1 MKETKQRERETKRKK
16 IRKKQTKIVYNLSR
30 HVRRKT
36 VRKDLPS
43 MVLPDLAWK
52 QRIKLF
58 QLISNQPDR
67 KAWLND
73 QIIILIATS
82 WAMVRLQK
90 YRQVIHQSYY
100 NSYYQALYYLI
111 LKKYISDCL
120 GQYSQDGS
128 SNNRTFKKKSLKNNQ
143 HLSKNQFQF
152 FDSTEDQKII
162 PSFILIQVVFRQQH
176 LAN

>member
-58 QLISNQPDR
+58 QLISN
-67 KAWLND
+67 
-73 QIIILIATS
+73 
-82 WAMVRLQK
+82 
-90 YRQVIHQSYY
+90 
-100 NSYYQALYYLI
+100 
-111 LKKYISDCL
+111 
-120 GQYSQDGS
+120 
-128 SNNRTFKKKSLKNNQ
+128 
-143 HLSKNQFQF
+143 
-152 FDSTEDQKII
+152 
-162 PSFILIQVVFRQQH
+162 
-176 LAN
+176 